1 MSERD
6 HRELGDYAD
15 NVRSARQNTLEL
27 IELAFDIRTIIQGLK
42 FVIDLPKNSEK
53 ILEGVTRTID
63 TIKAVLDLTKQ
74 IGPLATISN
83 VLNAG
88 LGPAGRAAKTLEDK
102 AEDAADKTEKTFTD
116 KVKEKIKKA
125 VIVKLAEESL
135 NISVEAAKL
144 EQRGEAVDRFNEFT
158 ERIGAPADDLVER
171 AGRQA
176 EAANDGFVL
185 GTLNK
190 GYNDIKSAIGDALG
204 LFSRAIL
211 DPVEQA
217 GREI

>member
-1 MSERD
+1 M
-6 HRELGDYAD
+6 
-15 NVRSARQNTLEL
+15 
-27 IELAFDIRTIIQGLK
+27 
-42 FVIDLPKNSEK
+42 
-53 ILEGVTRTID
+53 TRTID

-74 IGPLATISN
+74 IGPLATISK

-116 KVKEKIKKA
+116 KVEEKIKKA

-135 NISVEAAKL
+135 NFSVEAAKL
-144 EQRGEAVDRFNEFT
+144 EQRAEAVDRFNEFT